1 MEARLYKRK
10 SLKMEDMAGRIEL
23 RPAQTNDLETIALMM
38 DYLGYPVLPS
48 ELKPIL
54 SDILSNPAIKLF
66 LAVYTDGKPMGL
78 ISLHCYPALRLKGYQ
93 ISIEEL
99 VVHPDFRGQ
108 GVGKKLLNFA
118 RKYAEEKGAVRL
130 EVTTSNKR
138 KSFRRKFYTK
148 NGFEDAGSSVY
159 RINFRENQ
167 H

>member
-1 MEARLYKRK
+1 MR
-10 SLKMEDMAGRIEL
+10 L
-23 RPAQTNDLETIALMM
+23 RPAYSDDVENLVLMM
-38 DYLGYPVLPS
+38 DYLGYLVLAS
-48 ELKPIL
+48 ELKPVL
-54 SDILSNPAIKLF
+54 LDILDNPAIKVF
-66 LAVYTDGKPMGL
+66 LGVNEDGKPMGL

-108 GVGKKLLNFA
+108 SVGKKLLDFA
-118 RKYAEEKGAVRL
+118 REYAGEKGAVRL

-138 KSFRRKFYTK
+138 ESFRRKFYEK
-148 NGFEDAGSSVY
+148 NGFEDAGCSVY